1 MNHTTNSTIQTALED
16 QLKDA
21 GSKLLNLPFS
31 IDELLTLLDRVEN
44 LLANV
49 QQAPSKS
56 MRSALFPSVKALV
69 ADQLFRHAN
78 ADVKVAVASC
88 ISEITRISAP
98 AAPYA
103 DDQMKEVFKLIV
115 SSLDNLSN
123 KSSRSYRKMTS
134 ILETVAEVRSCVVM
148 LDLECETLILE
159 MFQNFLK
166 SIRDYHP
173 ENVFSSM
180 ETIMT
185 LVLQESD
192 DISLE
197 LLTPILASVKRNNGE
212 ILPVAWKLAE
222 RVLENSST
230 KLKPYLIQ
238 AVDTLGISFDDYSN
252 IVASIC
258 HETSSVVNQNEDHAA
273 VDDYSNIVASI
284 CQETS
289 SVVDQNEDHAAGI
302 DMIDENQSMRASLA
316 EIDKMGTMVF
326 SATEDKLALF
336 ATLIPHIEFVIP
348 DKYNDVEFKAPLF
361 SVLPTV
367 VPELKQVF
375 RVKLLLL
382 QHYKTR
388 GRVFS
393 NQRSMMREQNIYFIF
408 IFNFKV
414 DCMFILGLSI

>member
-1 MNHTTNSTIQTALED
+1 
-16 QLKDA
+16 
-21 GSKLLNLPFS
+21 
-31 IDELLTLLDRVEN
+31 

-56 MRSALFPSVKALV
+56 MHNTLLPLMKALI
-69 ADQLFRHAN
+69 APELLRHAEM
-78 ADVKVAVASC
+78 DVKVSVLSC
-88 ISEITRISAP
+88 ITKITRITAP
-98 AAPYA
+98 DAPY
-103 DDQMKEVFKLIV
+103 DDEKMKEIFQLTVAVFENLSHV
-115 SSLDNLSN
+115 SSHNYT
-123 KSSRSYRKMTS
+123 KAVS
-134 ILETVAEVRSCVVM
+134 ILDTVAKIRSCLMM

-192 DISLE
+192 DISLK

-212 ILPVAWKLAE
+212 ILPIAWKLAE

-230 KLKPYLIQ
+230 MLKPYLIQ
-238 AVDTLGISFDDYSN
+238 AVDTLGISF
-252 IVASIC
+252 
-258 HETSSVVNQNEDHAA
+258 
-273 VDDYSNIVASI
+273 DDYSNIVASI

-302 DMIDENQSMRASLA
+302 AMIDENQSMRASLA

-336 ATLIPHIEFVIP
+336 TTLIPHVEFVIP

-367 VPELKQVF
+367 VPELELKQVF

-408 IFNFKV
+408 IFNFRV
-414 DCMFILGLSI
+414 DCMLILGLSI

>member
-1 MNHTTNSTIQTALED
+1 MIMNAQAPTREV
-16 QLKDA
+16 QLLQA
-21 GSKLLNLPFS
+21 GNRLVNHPSS
-31 IDELLTLLDRVEN
+31 IDELLSLLDRVEN
-44 LLANV
+44 LLSKV
-49 QQAPSKS
+49 EQCPTKS

-88 ISEITRISAP
+88 ISEITRISALD
-98 AAPYA
+98 APYV
-103 DDQMKEVFKLIV
+103 DDQIKEVFKLIV
-115 SSLDNLSN
+115 SSLNNLSN

-134 ILETVAEVRSCVVM
+134 ILETVAKVRSCVVM

-192 DISLE
+192 NISLE
-197 LLTPILASVKRNNGE
+197 LLTPILASVKRNNGK
-212 ILPVAWKLAE
+212 ILPVAWKLAK

-258 HETSSVVNQNEDHAA
+258 QETSSVVNQNEDYAA

-302 DMIDENQSMRASLA
+302 DMIDENQSMRTSLA

-326 SATEDKLALF
+326 STTEDKLALF

-348 DKYNDVEFKAPLF
+348 DKFNDVEFKAHLF

-367 VPELKQVF
+367 VSDLKQVL
-375 RVKLLLL
+375 RVRILLL
-382 QHYKTR
+382 QHFKTR

-393 NQRSMMREQNIYFIF
+393 NQRSIMRKPHKYYFIVVL
-408 IFNFKV
+408 FNFGV

>member
-21 GSKLLNLPFS
+21 GNKLLNLPFS

-78 ADVKVAVASC
+78 VDVKVAVASC

-98 AAPYA
+98 DAPYA

-115 SSLDNLSN
+115 SLLDNLSD

-134 ILETVAEVRSCVVM
+134 ILETVAKVRSCVVM

-159 MFQNFLK
+159 MFQNLLK

-197 LLTPILASVKRNNGE
+197 LLTPILASVKRNNGK
-212 ILPVAWKLAE
+212 ILPITWKLAE

-258 HETSSVVNQNEDHAA
+258 QETSSVVNQNEDHAA

-361 SVLPTV
+361 SVLPIV

-382 QHYKTR
+382 QHSKTR

-393 NQRSMMREQNIYFIF
+393 NQRNTP
-408 IFNFKV
+408 KV
-414 DCMFILGLSI
+414 VMPRVLQADSRW

>member
-1 MNHTTNSTIQTALED
+1 MIMNAQAPTREV
-16 QLKDA
+16 QLLQA
-21 GSKLLNLPFS
+21 GNRLVDPPSS
-31 IDELLTLLDRVEN
+31 VDELLSLLDRVEN
-44 LLANV
+44 LLSKV
-49 QQAPSKS
+49 EQFPTKS

-98 AAPYA
+98 DAPYA

-115 SSLDNLSN
+115 SSLDNLSD

-134 ILETVAEVRSCVVM
+134 ILETVAKVRSCVVM

-197 LLTPILASVKRNNGE
+197 LLTPILASVKRNNDE

-258 HETSSVVNQNEDHAA
+258 QETSSVVNQNEDHAA

-289 SVVDQNEDHAAGI
+289 SVVDQNEDHAASI
-302 DMIDENQSMRASLA
+302 DMIDENQSMRASL
-316 EIDKMGTMVF
+316 G
-326 SATEDKLALF
+326 
-336 ATLIPHIEFVIP
+336 
-348 DKYNDVEFKAPLF
+348 
-361 SVLPTV
+361 
-367 VPELKQVF
+367 
-375 RVKLLLL
+375 
-382 QHYKTR
+382 
-388 GRVFS
+388 
-393 NQRSMMREQNIYFIF
+393 
-408 IFNFKV
+408 
-414 DCMFILGLSI
+414 